1 MATNRK
7 FLLSQRPTGTPD
19 DDTFELVEEDVPEP
33 GPGEALVRTLY
44 LSVDPYMRG
53 RMDAGESYAEPWD
66 VGEPLEGGVV
76 GEVVESNGT
85 EFEEGDI
92 VTGNLEWA
100 DYVTA
105 LGPELQQVNPD
116 LAPISTAL
124 GVLGMPGLTGY
135 FGTRE
140 VLQPRAGDT
149 VVVTGAAGAVGSTVG
164 QISKLTGA
172 KVIGF
177 AGSDEKVSFLEDDL
191 GFDVG
196 INYKD
201 VDDYGEALDEA
212 APEGVDRYFDNV
224 GGEITDSVFARL
236 NVDARV
242 AVCGQIALYNAT
254 SMPTGPRKLGKL
266 IETRATVEG
275 LLVGD
280 FAPRYAEGAKQL
292 GQWISEGKIEYRET
306 VTEGLEN
313 APDAFLGL
321 FEGDNIGKQL
331 VKVGERGR
339 IIDIH
344 RQSAHSEL
352 RFSHDIT
359 NERRDDSPLGAVQHV
374 SGGRTMHVERIREVL
389 QRAPPR
395 RLVVALLHCRL
406 DHGLL
411 ALGQEGSVLVRVSE
425 RDDFVSNPRFAERRD
440 ELPYA
445 LHRGGHLAVYPAVAD
460 GQRRVGDASGRDS
473 CTVGGWQWD
482 SNSDERRL
490 FGVVNHFVLDDVGIV
505 LQVLDYVLGRNVWRF
520 EEDENGAVID
530 RMIAKQSKRRLR
542 MVPRDAG
549 DGLDLWLHL
558 RVHGRHIRPRDGT
571 RIPLMNTGRYLGKV
585 FARPLGSFP
594 R

>member
-116 LAPISTAL
+116 LAPISTSL

-149 VVVTGAAGAVGSTVG
+149 VVVTGAAGAVGSVVG

-172 KVIGF
+172 KVVGF

-280 FAPRYAEGAKQL
+280 FAPRFAEGAKQL

-306 VTEGLEN
+306 VTEGL
-313 APDAFLGL
+313 
-321 FEGDNIGKQL
+321 
-331 VKVGERGR
+331 GER
-339 IIDIH
+339 
-344 RQSAHSEL
+344 
-352 RFSHDIT
+352 
-359 NERRDDSPLGAVQHV
+359 
-374 SGGRTMHVERIREVL
+374 
-389 QRAPPR
+389 PR
-395 RLVVALLHCRL
+395 RLPRPLRGREHRQAVGEGRRARGIRDGHAVFDGLFSPVPQRPPGRVLCPRFVVEQSRFAPVET
-406 DHGLL
+406 D
-411 ALGQEGSVLVRVSE
+411 VLVDVEGVRE
-425 RDDFVSNPRFAERRD
+425 RIEVDP
-440 ELPYA
+440 
-445 LHRGGHLAVYPAVAD
+445 
-460 GQRRVGDASGRDS
+460 
-473 CTVGGWQWD
+473 
-482 SNSDERRL
+482 
-490 FGVVNHFVLDDVGIV
+490 
-505 LQVLDYVLGRNVWRF
+505 
-520 EEDENGAVID
+520 
-530 RMIAKQSKRRLR
+530 
-542 MVPRDAG
+542 
-549 DGLDLWLHL
+549 
-558 RVHGRHIRPRDGT
+558 
-571 RIPLMNTGRYLGKV
+571 
-585 FARPLGSFP
+585 
-594 R
+594 